1 VRAVNLIPSEAGRSG
16 RAGAST
22 GPYVVLGV
30 LGLLLVGAVAYVLT
44 SNALVERRS
53 ELATVQAQAQTAQAQ
68 ADATRPYRE
77 FAALAEARVETVRQ
91 LGAARFD
98 WHRAFSDL
106 ARVMPENVWLTSLLG
121 TVTTG
126 VSVEGA
132 GSGDTGTLRTALP
145 NPAIEL
151 TGCTTGHDQVARLI
165 SRLRLVSGVTN
176 VALAD
181 STKDDSGSGGS
192 GVSGGS
198 SDSSGSSDCRYGHDR
213 FPQFGIVVFFE
224 PLPGVPSP
232 TASDPAAAAAAA
244 AGAGATPA
252 PAGTAAPA
260 ASTTPA
266 PTGGGPAASSAS
278 SGTGN
283 GNGSDVR

>member
-1 VRAVNLIPSEAGRSG
+1 MRAVNLIPSEAGRGG
-16 RAGAST
+16 RGGASI

-30 LGLLLVGAVAYVLT
+30 LGLLLAGVVAYVLT
-44 SNALVERRS
+44 NNSLVARRA
-53 ELATVQAQAQTAQAQ
+53 ELATLQTQAQTAQAQ

-77 FAALAEARVETVRQ
+77 FAKLAEARVETVRQ

-98 WHRAFSDL
+98 WHRAFADL
-106 ARVMPENVWLTSLLG
+106 AQVIPDDVWLTSLLG

-132 GSGDTGTLRTALP
+132 GSGDTGTLRSALP

-151 TGCTTGHDQVARLI
+151 SGCTTGQDEVARLI
-165 SRLRLVSGVTN
+165 SRLRLMTGVAR

-181 STKDDSGSGGS
+181 STKDDSSQGGA
-192 GVSGGS
+192 GAGAGA
-198 SDSSGSSDCRYGHDR
+198 DCRYGHAR
-213 FPQFGIVVFFE
+213 FPQFGIVVFFA
-224 PLPGVPSP
+224 PLPAVPAP
-232 TASDPAAAAAAA
+232 TQTDPSAA
-244 AGAGATPA
+244 AGTTASATPA
-252 PAGTAAPA
+252 PAGSAAPA

-266 PTGGGPAASSAS
+266 PVGGGPAATPAS
-278 SGTGN
+278 SGN